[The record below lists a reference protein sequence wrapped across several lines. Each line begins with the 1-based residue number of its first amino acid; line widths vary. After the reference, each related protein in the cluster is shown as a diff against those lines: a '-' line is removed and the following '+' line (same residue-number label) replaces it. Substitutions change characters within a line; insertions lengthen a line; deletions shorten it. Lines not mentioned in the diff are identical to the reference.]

1 MKYKNIFLITIMAF
15 SINAFTQSNNDL
27 NELTGGLD
35 SDYLKSLPEDVRND
49 LLDEINKNNSNDRT
63 TFQKRPSTELL
74 KYDTVKNWEKFQKEQ
89 LINSDKSERYGI
101 NLFRTMQSSFMP
113 INELILG

>member
-15 SINAFTQSNNDL
+15 SINAFTQANNDL

-49 LLDEINKNNSNDRT
+49 LLDEINKEYIFIFHN
-63 TFQKRPSTELL
+63 KL
-74 KYDTVKNWEKFQKEQ
+74 
-89 LINSDKSERYGI
+89 
-101 NLFRTMQSSFMP
+101 
-113 INELILG
+113 